1 MSLFKS
7 ILKNIGV
14 ILLSIIVFLAGSIL
28 QNVVLNFP
36 INQNLGYIIS
46 CVLRIAVTILL
57 AWLVSAKILKIDAE
71 NLGIKFRNI
80 KLPLII
86 LAFALPLL
94 ILIFYAFIMSGKPY
108 VAKEGKLFE
117 SLIYGFFY
125 IGLPAGICEELIFR
139 GMIFRYM
146 KKTLGQKAAI
156 IAPAILF
163 ACVHIL
169 NMQTF
174 NLLDLLLLILAGSS
188 VAVMFTF
195 FALNSNSIWP
205 GALAH
210 SLWNFL
216 IIGNVFGI
224 GEIVNGKP
232 NASYIIIPV
241 NSASKLL
248 TGGNFGVEAALPSI
262 IGYILVSICIYLIC
276 KNKKD
281 II

>member
-14 ILLSIIVFLAGSIL
+14 ILLSVIVFLAGSIL

-57 AWLVSAKILKIDAE
+57 AWLVSAKLLKIDAE

-94 ILIFYAFIMSGKPY
+94 ILIFYAFIMSGKHY

-156 IAPAILF
+156 IVPAILF

-232 NASYIIIPV
+232 NSSYIIIPV

-248 TGGNFGVEAALPSI
+248 TGGNFGVEAALPAI
-262 IGYILVSICIYLIC
+262 IGYILVSICIYLIS